1 MKKEKGTKL
10 LAARMVFA
18 LIAFGFTLISAWNG
32 FNFYRVLFGLAMAI
46 LISATFEIARFTC
59 LFRYMHSGK
68 KLGALTIALY
78 VITAAVCAFASIN
91 SFTAEVIKQSRLND
105 KAFQEQIHKIRQAY
119 LKEAAGKFETYNRDI
134 RYLEN
139 KVAKYSGS
147 NYWKRRLSQV
157 TANHEKFVTERD
169 KFLNEKPASP
179 EDWIKVQSAVL
190 GLEIEE
196 SSQKSEAIISVKIA
210 LKELWGLDEITA
222 QKIMGIIITLVVE
235 ISIFILA
242 LLSTKGNKSTAA
254 LNELKINKA
263 RLAKI
268 HAIFGEKP
276 VKRFIK
282 SSMVYFN
289 KTGKLP
295 PPNRLGRDLRRIK
308 LYLEDF
314 DRDCLK
320 ELFLQ

>member
-1 MKKEKGTKL
+1 M
-10 LAARMVFA
+10 
-18 LIAFGFTLISAWNG
+18 
-32 FNFYRVLFGLAMAI
+32 
-46 LISATFEIARFTC
+46 
-59 LFRYMHSGK
+59 
-68 KLGALTIALY
+68 
-78 VITAAVCAFASIN
+78 
-91 SFTAEVIKQSRLND
+91 
-105 KAFQEQIHKIRQAY
+105 
-119 LKEAAGKFETYNRDI
+119 
-134 RYLEN
+134 
-139 KVAKYSGS
+139 
-147 NYWKRRLSQV
+147 